1 MKRMP
6 IFNNIGAHEEPQ
18 ENAEKASLAVSA
30 FRAIQYLLAV
40 LYTVQER
47 ALGTCL
53 NRSWSALLIITVAVR
68 PPSTTEQAVTV
79 IQLASLERQKQLRGF
94 HFA

>member
-1 MKRMP
+1 MNAH
-6 IFNNIGAHEEPQ
+6 FGAHEEPQ
-18 ENAEKASLAVSA
+18 ETAEKASLAVSLA
-30 FRAIQYLLAV
+30 VRPFLAIQYLLAV
-40 LYTVQER
+40 LSTVQER